1 MERGDLNPNNELSVS
16 QWVDD
21 ELAALGPDGGWQPD
35 LHRGLALL
43 REQRGK
49 MNGRRRRWTW
59 VVAAAMAT
67 CLSLMAT
74 PVTRAFAQRCLSA
87 CVSGTGWVRQFL
99 TANTSGPTSSNKY
112 IKPENRTMAPDF
124 TLNDSSGKPVRL
136 SQLRGAVVLL
146 NFWATWC
153 APCRVEI
160 PMFIG
165 FQRAYR
171 DRGFCVLGVALDE
184 EGWSVVQPYADTQK
198 IDYPIVVGNDRISDL
213 FGRLKAVP
221 TTFIID
227 RQGRVAATHVGLCK
241 KSDYEADIKAVL
253 NE

>member
-1 MERGDLNPNNELSVS
+1 MERGDLNPNNEPSVS

-21 ELAALGPDGGWQPD
+21 ELAGLGPDGGWQPD

-43 REQRGK
+43 RKQRVR
-49 MNGRRRRWTW
+49 MNERRRRWTW

-67 CLSLMAT
+67 CLSPMAT
-74 PVTRAFAQRCLSA
+74 PLTRAFAQQYLSA

-99 TANTSGPTSSNKY
+99 TAGTAGPIPSNKY

-136 SQLRGAVVLL
+136 SELRGDVVLL

-153 APCRVEI
+153 APCSVEI
-160 PMFIG
+160 PMFTG

-171 DRGFCVLGVALDE
+171 DRNFVVLGLLSTKTAGAL
-184 EGWSVVQPYADTQK
+184 S
-198 IDYPIVVGNDRISDL
+198 
-213 FGRLKAVP
+213 GRM
-221 TTFIID
+221 
-227 RQGRVAATHVGLCK
+227 RRRGRST
-241 KSDYEADIKAVL
+241 IR
-253 NE
+253 